1 MIKYNNVNNNIPI
14 IHTYRD
20 AVRYGVRVL
29 KQADIDN
36 ADYDALELLLY
47 ITGMDRTRYLINATD
62 ELDNEFLGKYLECI
76 AKRAHHIPLQHIMG
90 YTYFYGRKYMV
101 NEHVLVPRHD
111 TEVLVDEVIKLATS
125 DSKVLDM
132 CTGSGCIIISIA
144 ASGHAAEKMH
154 AAVGIDIS
162 EAALDVAEHNKEIN
176 HVPYVEFIKSN
187 MFEALECS
195 GMRFDII
202 VSNPPYIPTG
212 IIKELD
218 DEVRLH
224 DPLLAL
230 DGDSDGLKFY
240 RLITDSARNY
250 LNTGGYLCYEIGH
263 DQAKSVSDILS
274 SYGYNDIKIVK
285 DLAGLDR
292 VVIAR
297 YY

>member
-1 MIKYNNVNNNIPI
+1 MIKYNNVNNNIPA

-20 AVRYGVRVL
+20 AVRYGARVL
-29 KQADIDN
+29 KQAGIDN
-36 ADYDALELLLY
+36 ADYDALELFLY
-47 ITGMDRTRYLINATD
+47 ITGIDRTRYLINATD
-62 ELDNEFLGKYLECI
+62 ELDNEALGKYLECI
-76 AKRAHHIPLQHIMG
+76 AKRARHIPLQHIIG

-101 NEHVLVPRHD
+101 NEHVLVPRQD
-111 TEVLVDEVIKLATS
+111 TEVLVDEVVRLATP

-144 ASGHAAEKMH
+144 ASGHTAKTMH
-154 AAVGIDIS
+154 SAVGIDVS
-162 EAALDVAEHNKEIN
+162 EDALEVAEHNKEIN

-187 MFEALECS
+187 MFEVLEGS
-195 GMRFDII
+195 GVKFDII
-202 VSNPPYIPTG
+202 VSNPPYIPTMV
-212 IIKELD
+212 IKELD
-218 DEVRLH
+218 EEVRLH

-230 DGDSDGLKFY
+230 DGDTDGLKFY
-240 RLITDSARNY
+240 RKITDSARNY

-263 DQAKSVSDILS
+263 DQAQSVSDILS
-274 SYGYNDIKIVK
+274 LYGYNDIKVVK